1 MSTNSKDFICGW
13 GAALIETSCTYPFSK
28 IVVRQQ
34 LLGLCVSEVFQQLK
48 TEGTAHLYRGLL
60 PPLLQRTSSRCIM
73 FGMYDE
79 YKRIFSCSASGSFTR
94 CHAVAAFLA
103 GCTEAVLCPFERV
116 QTLLQSSK
124 YYGQYKNALDVF
136 LKLRRI
142 SVREYYRGLS
152 AVVLRNGGSNVLFFA
167 LRDPLKEMFTSG
179 TKHILRETNLNDSS
193 HMKHIVGD
201 LFTGLFLGAF
211 ISTVFFPINVM
222 KTRMQASVGVP
233 FTSIWSTFR
242 IVFAE
247 RGYSVRK
254 LYRGVHINYTR
265 SMITWGITNAAYEF
279 LERHLYHDH
288 M

>member
-1 MSTNSKDFICGW
+1 MSTKSKDFVCGW

-34 LLGLCVSEVFQQLK
+34 LLGLCVSEAFQQLR
-48 TEGTAHLYRGLL
+48 TEGVYCRRFSREPVPDALCLECTMNTNVYSPVVRQVHLRDVMLG
-60 PPLLQRTSSRCIM
+60 QH
-73 FGMYDE
+73 FW
-79 YKRIFSCSASGSFTR
+79 
-94 CHAVAAFLA
+94 
-103 GCTEAVLCPFERV
+103 
-116 QTLLQSSK
+116 QSSK

-142 SVREYYRGLS
+142 SLREYYRGLS
-152 AVVLRNGGSNVLFFA
+152 AVVLRNGGSNVLFFS
-167 LRDPLKEMFTSG
+167 LRDPLKEIFTSR
-179 TKHILRETNLNDSS
+179 TKHLFRETNLSDSS

-211 ISTVFFPINVM
+211 ISTVFFPVNVM

-247 RGYSVRK
+247 RGYSFRK

>member
-1 MSTNSKDFICGW
+1 MSTKSKDFVCGW

-34 LLGLCVSEVFQQLK
+34 LLGLCVSEAFQQLR

-79 YKRIFSCSASGSFTR
+79 YKRIFSCSTSGSFTR
-94 CHAVAAFLA
+94 CHAGAAFLA
-103 GCTEAVLCPFERV
+103 ELE
-116 QTLLQSSK
+116 
-124 YYGQYKNALDVF
+124 
-136 LKLRRI
+136 
-142 SVREYYRGLS
+142 
-152 AVVLRNGGSNVLFFA
+152 
-167 LRDPLKEMFTSG
+167 
-179 TKHILRETNLNDSS
+179 ILRPNKPARILSWIIGSCITQRWQETNLSDSS

-211 ISTVFFPINVM
+211 ISTVFFPVNVM

-247 RGYSVRK
+247 RGYSFRK
-254 LYRGVHINYTR
+254 LYRGLPTASLLSFSRNGLTLLFHSLLLHPCKKR
-265 SMITWGITNAAYEF
+265 SR
-279 LERHLYHDH
+279 L
-288 M
+288 